1 MDTSTLKIGALVGLI
16 AAGSLAMT
24 VSAQSTD
31 TDAVIVTEEAAI
43 AAALEAVPGEVQ
55 EVELEREDGAQVY
68 EIEILAEDG
77 TETEVEIAAA
87 TGDVLE
93 IEREG
98 GKCDKD
104 RDA

>member
-16 AAGSLAMT
+16 AAGSVAMA
-24 VSAQSTD
+24 VSAQSTETD
-31 TDAVIVTEEAAI
+31 TVIVTEEAAI
-43 AAALEAVPGEVQ
+43 AAALEVVPGEVQ

-77 TETEVEIAAA
+77 SETEVEIAAA

-93 IEREG
+93 IERED